1 MKENV
6 KDKQD
11 HHFRFVRMGNLPA
24 LLPNATPLVMRFFA
38 EMSKKRQR
46 RVIVNLDNKKK
57 FSISANFT
65 NKYCNC
71 NYPRI
76 SGKMF
81 FQHL

>member
-46 RVIVNLDNKKK
+46 CAVVNLDFSKTTIIPSSVFVRSTSVISK
-57 FSISANFT
+57 FPKGN
-65 NKYCNC
+65 
-71 NYPRI
+71 
-76 SGKMF
+76 
-81 FQHL
+81 